1 MTFMHVI
8 HTCCRSETRKV
19 VLFDLSGRPIAY
31 LNVMVDQSGFYQ
43 EVFG

>member
-8 HTCCRSETRKV
+8 HTCRQSETRKV
-19 VLFDLSGRPIAY
+19 VLFHLSGRPIAY

>member
-8 HTCCRSETRKV
+8 HTCRRSETRKV
-19 VLFDLSGRPIAY
+19 VLFDLTDHPIAY
-31 LNVMVDQSGFYQ
+31 LNVMVDQSQFYR